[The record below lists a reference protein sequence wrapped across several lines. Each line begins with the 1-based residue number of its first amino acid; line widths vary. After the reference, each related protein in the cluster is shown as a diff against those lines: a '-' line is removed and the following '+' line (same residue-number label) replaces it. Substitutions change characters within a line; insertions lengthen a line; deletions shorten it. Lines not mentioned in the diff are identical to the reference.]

1 LVALPG
7 KFAKYII
14 FKLVYFEKLEEFVEK
29 TNNGRQ
35 NIESKPDGW
44 KTKFFKC
51 ITFVQI
57 TSLVNKTF
65 KLGSTT
71 IT

>member
-1 LVALPG
+1 MKFGFALPG

-14 FKLVYFEKLEEFVEK
+14 FKLVYFEKLEEFVKK

-44 KTKFFKC
+44 KT
-51 ITFVQI
+51 
-57 TSLVNKTF
+57 
-65 KLGSTT
+65 
-71 IT
+71 

>member
-1 LVALPG
+1 MRMYNLRLKLKLTRNKWNLVALPG

-44 KTKFFKC
+44 KT
-51 ITFVQI
+51 
-57 TSLVNKTF
+57 
-65 KLGSTT
+65 
-71 IT
+71 